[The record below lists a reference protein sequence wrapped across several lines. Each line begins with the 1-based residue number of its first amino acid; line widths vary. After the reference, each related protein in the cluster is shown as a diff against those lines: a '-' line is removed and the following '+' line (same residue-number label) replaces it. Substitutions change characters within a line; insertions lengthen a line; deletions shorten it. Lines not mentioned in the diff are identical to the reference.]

1 MLLTT
6 FFDILFF
13 ISLFN
18 IKITKSQFVIVSLLT
33 GILKLI
39 VCLLIQ
45 SPLYIALNILIGVLI
60 LHFVLHQTYEKSI
73 LGETL
78 NMLTMISAR
87 IILTKIISLFIT
99 NYLVILMVAMI
110 ITKCLII
117 CAIRLK
123 PIHINLGDHLQVNH
137 KRFIYMISVL
147 GIMFAFA
154 NEVQT
159 SLSLLNVVSSILY
172 IYMVVSNIER
182 IDIAEAQELKIHC
195 LELHNKTL
203 VNMCEKLKSFK
214 HDFANFVLAL
224 DGYAKTENLAGV
236 KRMSKS
242 ALAECNEVNKMGA
255 LNPEIIKNPAI
266 YSILTNKFYHAR
278 EENITM
284 NIEILESLN
293 DQEINNYEVCRILG
307 ILLDNAIEA
316 AKSTEEKII
325 NVRFVRDSKPK
336 RELIVIENSYND
348 KTIDVSKIFEKGYTS
363 KEDVDGNHG
372 IGLWN
377 IKSILM
383 KNEDLNLYTTADEL
397 FRQQLEIY

>member
-1 MLLTT
+1 MLLFT

-18 IKITKSQFVIVSLLT
+18 IKITKSQFIITSLLT
-33 GILKLI
+33 GILKI
-39 VCLLIQ
+39 AISLLIK
-45 SPLYIALNILIGVLI
+45 SPFYIVLDILIGVLI
-60 LHFVLHQTYEKSI
+60 LHFILHESYEKSL
-73 LGETL
+73 LGESL
-78 NMLTMISAR
+78 NMLTMISMKV
-87 IILTKIISLFIT
+87 ILTEIISLFTPNYVFALMIT
-99 NYLVILMVAMI
+99 MTI
-110 ITKCLII
+110 IKCLII
-117 CAIRLK
+117 YIIRLK
-123 PIHINLGDHLQVNH
+123 KIHINLGEHLQTNH
-137 KRFIYMISVL
+137 KKLIYMVSVL
-147 GIMFAFA
+147 GIIFAFT
-154 NEVQT
+154 NEAQT
-159 SLSLLNVVSSILY
+159 SLNLLNAFSSILY
-172 IYMVVSNIER
+172 IYIIVSNIER

-214 HDFANFVLAL
+214 HDFANFVVAL

-242 ALAECNEVNKMGA
+242 ALAECNEVNKMGI
-255 LNPEIIKNPAI
+255 LDPGLINNPAI

-293 DQEINNYEVCRILG
+293 EQEINSYEVCRILG

-363 KEDVDGNHG
+363 KEDDKGNHG